1 MLRQLTLLVLTAALA
16 GAADPVAS
24 LSKRA
29 EQKVTSPR
37 TGDRITTGINLQI
50 RWETTDSPDTIAI
63 ELRKGLSHNLTTVHT
78 ISTDTPNN
86 GSYHWR
92 SRDDRFL
99 RALGYENLPE
109 APPSGCDYVIAL
121 REPQTATYSDYFTI
135 INLNDDGLPQGVSC
149 PGASE
154 TPKNEG
160 GDGTNGP
167 SPGGSKNDPDGSPA
181 TGGNVTTGALA
192 GAVGG
197 TAGGLIIIFTAV
209 LLIGRQRNWF
219 VRQQYVQELVAKTV
233 MEMRPIPVDVKVP
246 PEPEPHLVS
255 PFRYRELNAEQVH
268 QMPGHPAEQVHQMPG
283 NPAER

>member
-1 MLRQLTLLVLTAALA
+1 MLRELALLVLVAALA
-16 GAADPVAS
+16 SASDPVAS

-37 TGDRITTGINLQI
+37 AGDRITTGINLQI
-50 RWETTDSPDTIAI
+50 RWETADSPDNIAI
-63 ELRKGLSHNLTTVHT
+63 ELRKGLSQNLTTVHT
-78 ISTDTPNN
+78 ISSDTPNN

-99 RALGYENLPE
+99 RALGYEDLPD

-121 REPQTATYSDYFTI
+121 RELETATYSDYFTI
-135 INLNDDGLPQGVSC
+135 INLNDAGLPQGVSC

-160 GDGTNGP
+160 GDGKNGP
-167 SPGGSKNDPDGSPA
+167 SAGGSKTAPDGSPT

-197 TAGGLIIIFTAV
+197 TAGGLILIFTAV
-209 LLIGRQRNWF
+209 LLLGRQRNWF
-219 VRQQYVQELVAKTV
+219 VRRQYVQELVAKTV

-246 PEPEPHLVS
+246 PEPERHLMS
-255 PFRYRELNAEQVH
+255 PFSYRELNAEHVH
-268 QMPGHPAEQVHQMPG
+268 QMPGHPT
-283 NPAER
+283 ER